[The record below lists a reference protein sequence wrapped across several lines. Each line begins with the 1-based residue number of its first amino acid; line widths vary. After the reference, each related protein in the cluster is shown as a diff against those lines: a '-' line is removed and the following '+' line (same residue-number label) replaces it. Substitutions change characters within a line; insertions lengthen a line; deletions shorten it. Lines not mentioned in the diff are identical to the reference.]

1 MRIAI
6 LAQDLYLT
14 ATGGCIDADDLLVT
28 AQFAHRNH
36 ERHEVNVEPALG
48 ILARRTKLQEIEYGK
63 DIPIETIVTLPCK
76 REVTVAQVLDRLCCV
91 TIQLSLRGDAVLRGI
106 VPVVA
111 LIIKRSGNAL
121 IVRRN
126 GTSSKQ
132 RTTVVLA
139 MVHFSD
145 GIRLHQVL
153 SGVPDIVNDAKV
165 RLQDCV
171 PVPERR
177 VKRELVAQRGSA
189 SSYVATG
196 GNADLIEHVVIEVV
210 LFGPM
215 PGSSCG

>member
-1 MRIAI
+1 
-6 LAQDLYLT
+6 
-14 ATGGCIDADDLLVT
+14 
-28 AQFAHRNH
+28 
-36 ERHEVNVEPALG
+36 
-48 ILARRTKLQEIEYGK
+48 
-63 DIPIETIVTLPCK
+63 LPCK
-76 REVTVAQVLDRLCCV
+76 REVTVAQVLDRLRGV
-91 TIQLSLRGDAVLRGI
+91 TIQRSFRGDAVLRGI

-111 LIIKRSGNAL
+111 LIIKGSGNPL
-121 IVRRN
+121 IVGRN

-132 RTTVVLA
+132 RATVVLA

-171 PVPERR
+171 PIPERR

-210 LFGPM
+210 LVWADAGLFVRVNAQRGNQAFYSVSILHERVNVR
-215 PGSSCG
+215 GVG